1 MTTMQLNNLNQL
13 TRLICMMLFIM
24 NIACSGSF
32 NVMLKEGSVFK
43 ENATMTGMKV
53 SVVSRGNFPLGTLQT
68 RDPVYYDSTDDIF
81 CPVDKAVQQR
91 PDNASLINIY
101 FVEQVS
107 NCSHWPSPS
116 FMSNW
121 GNPNMTFI
129 VVRAPPG
136 TIEEITNIIAES
148 YNWDLLT
155 FSRRNNAGFIILDSV
170 SFDTLKNAYIQEN
183 TSFQTIM
190 DFRVVI
196 FHLN

>member
-1 MTTMQLNNLNQL
+1 
-13 TRLICMMLFIM
+13 
-24 NIACSGSF
+24 
-32 NVMLKEGSVFK
+32 
-43 ENATMTGMKV
+43 
-53 SVVSRGNFPLGTLQT
+53 
-68 RDPVYYDSTDDIF
+68 
-81 CPVDKAVQQR
+81 
-91 PDNASLINIY
+91 
-101 FVEQVS
+101 
-107 NCSHWPSPS
+107 
-116 FMSNW
+116 
-121 GNPNMTFI
+121 MTFI